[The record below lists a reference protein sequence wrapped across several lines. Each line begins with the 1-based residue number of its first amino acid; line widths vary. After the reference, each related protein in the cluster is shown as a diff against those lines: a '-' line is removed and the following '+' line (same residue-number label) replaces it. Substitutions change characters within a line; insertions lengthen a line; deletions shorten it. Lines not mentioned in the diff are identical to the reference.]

1 MRLWLYL
8 IDHLVCMSKALGLV
22 FRLQRDRRGGG
33 YYFFV
38 FCFFTNELMARDVA
52 CLVDRLPIM
61 FKLHAGAQASNSS
74 SQETGGM
81 TRIPRSSL
89 TMYSAFEASL
99 GYKSICFKKK
109 RK

>member
-22 FRLQRDRRGGG
+22 FRLQRERRGGVII
-33 YYFFV
+33 FLF

-52 CLVDRLPIM
+52 CLVDCLRIM
-61 FKLHAGAQASNSS
+61 FKLHAGAQASNPSS
-74 SQETGGM
+74 RETGGM

-89 TMYSAFEASL
+89 TMYSAFEVSL

>member
-1 MRLWLYL
+1 MAVPY
-8 IDHLVCMSKALGLV
+8 HLVCMSKALGLV
-22 FRLQRDRRGGG
+22 FRLQRERRGGG
-33 YYFFV
+33 VIIFLF

-52 CLVDRLPIM
+52 CLVDCLPIM
-61 FKLHAGAQASNSS
+61 FKLHAGAQASNPSS
-74 SQETGGM
+74 RETGGM

>member
-1 MRLWLYL
+1 
-8 IDHLVCMSKALGLV
+8 MSKALGLV
-22 FRLQRDRRGGG
+22 PRLQRDRRRGGA
-33 YYFFV
+33 YFFV
-38 FCFFTNELMARDVA
+38 FFFFTNELMARDVA
-52 CLVDRLPIM
+52 CLVDCLPIM

-74 SQETGGM
+74 SRETGGM